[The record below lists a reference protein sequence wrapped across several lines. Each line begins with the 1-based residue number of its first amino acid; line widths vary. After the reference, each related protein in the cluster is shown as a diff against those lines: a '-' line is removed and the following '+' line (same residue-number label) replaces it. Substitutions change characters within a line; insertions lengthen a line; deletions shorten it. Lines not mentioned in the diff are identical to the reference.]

1 MFRGY
6 NRQNRQ
12 NIFGP
17 SVSKMTGSGFSF
29 ADQRQDPLF
38 MRGEGFSL
46 QQHDPL
52 MMHGEGLGS
61 MFGSIFRKILPAVSG
76 IDKKV
81 ASSKALKEVGK
92 QVLDTGVNALAN
104 TAANAISGDK
114 SVGEAAADELQN
126 ARRDIGNAIRSA
138 NANRKTPNKRKKK
151 KIGGKLASK
160 RKRVR
165 RSVFDDDDDY

>member
-1 MFRGY
+1 M
-6 NRQNRQ
+6 
-12 NIFGP
+12 
-17 SVSKMTGSGFSF
+17 
-29 ADQRQDPLF
+29 
-38 MRGEGFSL
+38 
-46 QQHDPL
+46 
-52 MMHGEGLGS
+52 
-61 MFGSIFRKILPAVSG
+61 
-76 IDKKV
+76 
-81 ASSKALKEVGK
+81 
-92 QVLDTGVNALAN
+92 AN